1 MSDDSRPVIPGI
13 TPETIDAPAP
23 GQPDRPD
30 VEVWLHLV
38 EEDEDSDATYNG
50 DNATIERLCLYILA
64 LEARLAD
71 AQFEATK
78 WRNIAQGDIG
88 MKSAYEHE
96 ALEHGAT
103 RERLEA
109 AEARVKE
116 LEAALAPARQQA
128 RAEALEEQYRV
139 ANRALLDCIAA
150 IRAAKEVPGA

>member
-13 TPETIDAPAP
+13 TPETIDAPASRWP
-23 GQPDRPD
+23 ERPD
-30 VEVWLHLV
+30 VEGLIGLV
-38 EEDEDSDATYNG
+38 EEDEDSDAAYDGT
-50 DNATIERLCLYILA
+50 NATIDRLCLYILA

-109 AEARVKE
+109 AEAR
-116 LEAALAPARQQA
+116 
-128 RAEALEEQYRV
+128 AEALEGQYRV